1 MIMRFRRC
9 AAVAAAALSLALVLS
24 PAARAEG
31 NSLDD
36 IIKAG
41 VLKVAVPQDFP
52 PFGSVGAELKPEG
65 YDIDVATLLAKDLGV
80 KIELVPVTSANRVPY
95 LQTKKVDLVISSLG
109 VTPDRAKTMAFSE
122 PYAPYFSGVFGHGD
136 VKVATPADLSGKTI
150 GVARGT
156 LDDLSLTKLAPA
168 DAVIKRFDDQAAA
181 AQAVISGQVQ
191 LIASGNVAIAALN
204 KDNPGKPLDQKF
216 IIKQSP
222 CSVGLRRGE
231 PDLLQWVNAAIYS
244 HKLDGTL
251 DDLSVKWFGAKLP
264 EFPVL

>member
-1 MIMRFRRC
+1 MMRIRRC
-9 AAVAAAALSLALVLS
+9 AAMAAAALSLALMS
-24 PAARAEG
+24 TPIAHAEG

-41 VLKVAVPQDFP
+41 VLKIAVPQDFP
-52 PFGSVGAELKPEG
+52 PFGSVGADLKPEG
-65 YDIDVATLLAKDLGV
+65 YDVDVATLLAKDLGV
-80 KIELVPVTSANRVPY
+80 KLELVPVTSANRLPY
-95 LQTKKVDLVISSLG
+95 LQTKKVDLIISSLG
-109 VTPDRAKTMAFSE
+109 VTPDRAKTIAFSE

-136 VKVATPADLSGKTI
+136 VKVSAPADLAGKTI

-168 DAVIKRFDDQAAA
+168 DAVIKRFDDQAAT

-204 KDNPGKPLDQKF
+204 KDNPGSPLDQKF

-231 PDLLQWVNAAIYS
+231 PDLLQWVNAAIYA
-244 HKLDGTL
+244 HKLDGAF